1 MDFGRAFTF
10 MFDDPDW
17 LKKLAIGT
25 GVGALAVLLM
35 PFLVGLIPFMV
46 VMGYTVVALRNV
58 MNGETRPMPE
68 WDDWGGFLSRG
79 FKVVAAT
86 FIWMLPALLLIIPLV
101 IGSVLTDQGQGGEAI
116 GIAILCCASCLFLV
130 WILFVALIT
139 PAIWIRIAQTDEFTS
154 AFTLGQMWQFT
165 RDNLGNVIVAILLV
179 DVVAGIIAA
188 FVGSLG
194 FILLFVGIIITIPLA
209 TLWQYLVQAHLFG
222 QIARH
227 SVTPLSEPL
236 Q

>member
-1 MDFGRAFTF
+1 MDFGRGFTY
-10 MFDDPDW
+10 MFDDPEW

-25 GVGALAVLLM
+25 GVGALAVVLM
-35 PFLVGLIPFMV
+35 PFLIGLIPLMA
-46 VMGYTVVALRNV
+46 VMGYTVVVLRNV
-58 MNGETRPMPE
+58 MNGEARPMPE

-79 FKVVAAT
+79 FKVAAAT
-86 FIWMLPALLLIIPLV
+86 FVWALPALLLTIPLV
-101 IGSVLTDQGQGGEAI
+101 IGSLLTDQGQGGEAI
-116 GIAILCCASCLFLV
+116 GIAILCCASCLLLI

-154 AFTLGQMWQFT
+154 AFALGQMWQFT

-188 FVGSLG
+188 IVGSLG
-194 FILLFVGIIITIPLA
+194 FILLLVGAIITIPLA

-222 QIARH
+222 QIAH
-227 SVTPLSEPL
+227 NSVTPIGEPL